1 MSSHLTTILAAQYEA
16 ALCMLNDCVMKCPA
30 EQWAGAIAKYPFWQ
44 VAYHTLYCTDIYLT
58 VGGEA
63 AFTPHPVF
71 HPKGME
77 DIRGE
82 YPSRMF
88 SRDEVLAYLA
98 FCREKMSATIRQE
111 TAASLEAP
119 TKFPWLAMSQAE
131 MHIYNIRHVQHH
143 AGQLGAFL
151 RRHGVAMKWAKRG
164 WEEL

>member
-98 FCREKMSATIRQE
+98 FCREKMSATKRRRRWRRRRSFLGSPCRRRRC
-111 TAASLEAP
+111 TSTTSGMCSTTPASSGRSCGGMA
-119 TKFPWLAMSQAE
+119 W
-131 MHIYNIRHVQHH
+131 R
-143 AGQLGAFL
+143 
-151 RRHGVAMKWAKRG
+151 
-164 WEEL
+164 